1 MDYLR
6 YYLGVVMQLT
16 GIAGILAGGGW
27 AWLGVAQLPLF
38 ALLDPLIGEDE
49 RERNVAS
56 DALMDVPVVICSL
69 LGPVVVAVLA
79 WKVGRGGLTAAE
91 IAGMIAS
98 GAWLAVIPVVPAL
111 HELYHKRVPWEAWER
126 NNYRPEGLHLAG

>member
-49 RERNVAS
+49 RERDVA
-56 DALMDVPVVICSL
+56 
-69 LGPVVVAVLA
+69 
-79 WKVGRGGLTAAE
+79 
-91 IAGMIAS
+91 
-98 GAWLAVIPVVPAL
+98 GAPRREREPGCPGDQSFPAL
-111 HELYHKRVPWEAWER
+111 LPFHEGNRDPGDRCQKPAKTHR
-126 NNYRPEGLHLAG
+126 

>member
-56 DALMDVPVVICSL
+56 DTLMDVPVVICSL

-79 WKVGRGGLTAAE
+79 WKVGRGGLTSAE
-91 IAGMIAS
+91 IAGVIAS
-98 GAWLAVIPVVPAL
+98 GAGRAVVPGGAAPPRRS
-111 HELYHKRVPWEAWER
+111 HKRGAWK
-126 NNYRPEGLHLAG
+126 YAAGRDAHVAFMGCD

>member
-6 YYLGVVMQLT
+6 YYLGVLMQLT

-38 ALLDPLIGEDE
+38 ALLDPLLGEDE
-49 RERNVAS
+49 RERKVES

-69 LGPVVVAVLA
+69 LGPVVVGVLA
-79 WKVGRGGLTAAE
+79 WKVGRGGLTAVA
-91 IAGMIAS
+91 IARMIAS
-98 GAWLAVIPVVPAL
+98 GEWLADIPGMRAQ
-111 HELYHKRVPWEAWER
+111 HEIYHKRVPR
-126 NNYRPEGLHLAG
+126 N